1 MKTENE
7 KNGGKSVDLRSPG
20 GASIFRPGS
29 FPAGWWHAPAMM
41 FGAFGWLAVGVIVA
55 TVAVQ

>member
-1 MKTENE
+1 MKNSSKKIARKSDGLGGTE
-7 KNGGKSVDLRSPG
+7 
-20 GASIFRPGS
+20 GASIFRPSS
-29 FPAGWWHAPAMM
+29 FPAGWWYAPAMM